1 MTGTRVF
8 EVASRWIEHSVADRD
23 EVCHFRAGDECV
35 KPRQNVAW
43 AITVMCERGKSGSQL
58 THRSGRSETVS
69 HDVTD
74 SERDGTIRRTRTSYQ
89 SPPTSRVAASGLVPG
104 GDRYA
109 CRRDELS
116 REERV
121 LKPERDLVFFSLTGP

>member
-1 MTGTRVF
+1 
-8 EVASRWIEHSVADRD
+8 
-23 EVCHFRAGDECV
+23 
-35 KPRQNVAW
+35 
-43 AITVMCERGKSGSQL
+43 MCERGKSGSQL
-58 THRSGRSETVS
+58 THRGGCSKTVS

-74 SERDGTIRRTRTSYQ
+74 SERDGTIRENKDVVPVSADLEGR
-89 SPPTSRVAASGLVPG
+89 ASGLVPG
-104 GDRYA
+104 SDRYA